1 MITLQQALAAI
12 PEISSATVEQQL
24 SDGPS
29 NASYLLEQS
38 GEHFVLRL
46 DKPQA
51 RALGLNRS
59 NEKTVLQAIAAGGLA
74 AEPHYF
80 DVAKGVLL
88 RSFVPGRSWTM
99 DDMGSEHQLCRLAR
113 LLGTLHGLPPVGDS
127 FDPLKAARGYA
138 RYINNSGANAI
149 LRRAASLATE
159 IGNFPQSAVLCH
171 NDLVCQN
178 ILESELLG
186 LIDWEY
192 AAMGDRYFDLA
203 VVLQHHGVE
212 SRLSGIFLECYLGRC
227 ATTEEQKQLSLQR
240 DFYLCLLDL
249 WNQRTAGVR

>member
-38 GEHFVLRL
+38 GERFVLRL
-46 DKPQA
+46 DKPEA

-59 NEKTVLQAIAAGGLA
+59 NEKTVLQAIANGGLA
-74 AEPHYF
+74 AEPYYF
-80 DVAKGVLL
+80 DVSKGVLL
-88 RSFVPGRSWTM
+88 RSFIAGRSWTM
-99 DDMGSEHQLCRLAR
+99 DDMGRQHQLSRLAR
-113 LLGTLHGLPPVGDS
+113 LLRTLHGLPPAGDS
-127 FDPLKAARGYA
+127 FDPLKAAHGYA
-138 RYINNSGANAI
+138 RFINDSGANAV
-149 LRRAASLATE
+149 LRRAENLATE

-178 ILESELLG
+178 ILESESLR

-192 AAMGDRYFDLA
+192 AAVGDRFFDLA

-212 SRLSGIFLECYLGRC
+212 SRLSGVFLENYLGRS
-227 ATTEEQKQLSLQR
+227 ALAEEQKQLSLQR
-240 DFYLCLLDL
+240 DFYQCLLDL
-249 WNQRTAGVR
+249 WNLRTACVR